1 MCENKSVLSA
11 ATQLRLLLSQPY
23 SKEQI
28 QYDTYHFWLTLSSG
42 ARSGKLGAPGDAEGF
57 SLLKR
62 DKDHTRSLSGV
73 PQKEMESQKAEKT
86 WVRPEALA
94 TQAHSVHRLEVCTGW
109 KCARLGEP
117 KDAGK
122 EVLGSEALSYSSA
135 LALPGAMSLGKLLNT
150 GRLACQ

>member
-1 MCENKSVLSA
+1 M
-11 ATQLRLLLSQPY
+11 
-23 SKEQI
+23 
-28 QYDTYHFWLTLSSG
+28 
-42 ARSGKLGAPGDAEGF
+42 
-57 SLLKR
+57 LKR

-73 PQKEMESQKAEKT
+73 LQKEMESQKAEKT
-86 WVRPEALA
+86 WVRPDALA

-117 KDAGK
+117 KNAGK

-135 LALPGAMSLGKLLNT
+135 LAPPGTMSLGKLLNT